1 MSTHPVGGRGGIWTH
16 GRFDPP
22 PVFKTGVLS
31 QTLPPYRV
39 GGSVRTRTLNN
50 PVMSRVLLPVELLTQ
65 MFSTLSLLENYT
77 NKLWCGNLYSA
88 LPFISA
94 IRPDDTLPN
103 TWFHSYA
110 ISELI
115 SDVLIGGDGVG
126 SGTWTHTGLLPT
138 DFKSVLSTDSN
149 IPTYGT
155 DDRTRTY
162 NLWIRSPLFYPLN
175 YIRIYHQK
183 AVPQTPLNYC
193 STIKPHF

>member
-1 MSTHPVGGRGGIWTH
+1 MNKAGIEPTSA
-16 GRFDPP
+16 GFPRTCLTTALPLCYL
-22 PVFKTGVLS
+22 FK
-31 QTLPPYRV
+31 R
-39 GGSVRTRTLNN
+39 
-50 PVMSRVLLPVELLTQ
+50 
-65 MFSTLSLLENYT
+65 
-77 NKLWCGNLYSA
+77 NLYSA

-138 DFKSVLSTDSN
+138 DFKSVLSADSN

-155 DDRTRTY
+155 AGRTRTL
-162 NLWIRSPLFYPLN
+162 NIRSRNPLFYPN
-175 YIRIYHQK
+175 WITAAYIGAGGGTWTRTSRRHKILSLACLPIPPRQHIYSARPLSKQLAVRFSRFHRLKERI
-183 AVPQTPLNYC
+183 
-193 STIKPHF
+193 